1 MKEKRYSKEFIEKI
15 KSATS
20 LPDLVH
26 RYTKLNKYNQ
36 ALCPFHSDKNP
47 SLSVTPRKGLWYCH
61 ACNIG
66 GDAIKFIMLAEKID
80 FPQAVKML
88 ASQAGIGLDG
98 KQ

>member
-1 MKEKRYSKEFIEKI
+1 MKKYSREKI
-15 KSATS
+15 EDIKNATS
-20 LPDLVH
+20 LPDLVSH
-26 RYTKLNKYNQ
+26 YTKLNRYNQ
-36 ALCPFHSDKNP
+36 ALCPFHADKNP
-47 SLSVTPRKGLWYCH
+47 SLSVSPKKKLWYCH

-88 ASQAGIGLDG
+88 ASQAGIRLDG